1 MTLFKLTIAGID
13 RTMQVE
19 QRLISLSMTDKRGT
33 EADELSI
40 TLSDHDAAL
49 PLPTKGNE
57 IRLWLAMPET
67 GDMIDKG
74 TFIIDDAEHS
84 GTPDQL
90 QIRAKSA
97 DFKSSL
103 KVKRSSS
110 YHQHTLGEIAQTVA
124 GRHELTLAI
133 DSASA
138 AIAIDHTD
146 QHRESDINLLT
157 RLCEDYDLMCTIK
170 AGRLIIK
177 PIGNA
182 QAPSGTPLGQ
192 ANITR
197 QSGDQ
202 HRYSRTDRTSDYEET
217 TASYHDEPSGK
228 TKHISIKDGKSKPL
242 DTLPNDKS
250 HVLTK
255 PAKSKSEAV
264 SKAKAS
270 ANKKARQV
278 ANFELTLAV
287 ARPDIISDSPAT
299 VRGFRDYIDEHDWTV
314 VEVSHDLSGS
324 GYQSRVK
331 CEAGLVEGDP
341 AK

>member
-1 MTLFKLTIAGID
+1 MALFKLTIEGID
-13 RTMQVE
+13 RTMQVK

-49 PLPTKGNE
+49 PLPTKGNK

-74 TFIIDDAEHS
+74 TFTIDDAEHS

-103 KVKRSSS
+103 KVKRSDS
-110 YHQHTLGEIAQTVA
+110 YHQHKLGEIAQTVA
-124 GRHELTLAI
+124 KRHDLVLAI
-133 DSASA
+133 DATVA
-138 AIAIDHTD
+138 AMMIDHVD

-157 RLCEDYDLMCTIK
+157 RLCDDHDLMCTIK

-177 PIGNA
+177 PIGNS
-182 QAPSGTPLGQ
+182 QAPSGVALGQ
-192 ANITR
+192 VNITR
-197 QSGDQ
+197 QSGDS
-202 HRYSRTDRTSDYEET
+202 HRYSRADRTSDYDET
-217 TASYHDEPSGK
+217 TASYHDESSGK
-228 TKHISIKDGKSKPL
+228 TKHISVKDGKSKPL
-242 DTLPNDKS
+242 DSLPNDKA

-270 ANKKARQV
+270 ANKKARQM
-278 ANFELTLAV
+278 ASFDLTLAV
-287 ARPDIISDSPAT
+287 ARPDIIADSPAT
-299 VRGFRDYIDEHDWTV
+299 VRGFRPYIDQHQWTV
-314 VEVSHDLSGS
+314 VEVTHEISGS
-324 GYQSRVK
+324 GYSTGIK
-331 CEAGLVEGDP
+331 CETTI
-341 AK
+341 K